1 MSQKHSVVICDDHG
15 IVREGIKQV
24 LASNPALEV
33 VGEAAN
39 GLEGLALISKLKPD
53 VVVTDIT
60 MPEMNG
66 IDMTRELTKEFPD
79 IRVVILSVHSRKTFI
94 MEALKAGARGYV
106 LKDSAGEKLLDAV
119 QAVLAGDSYLDSPV
133 AGHIVDEFVKMPSAT
148 EPAGG
153 GGGGES
159 LTDRERQILSL
170 VVEGFSNKQIA
181 EKLFLSPKT
190 VDNHRAKIMSK
201 LGRRDV
207 IGLVKYALATGL
219 VDPDTWGR

>member
-24 LASNPALEV
+24 LASNPNLEV

-39 GLEGLALISKLKPD
+39 GLEGLALISKLEPD
-53 VVVTDIT
+53 VVITDIT

-66 IDMTRELTKEFPD
+66 IDMTRELAKDFPD

-119 QAVLAGDSYLDSPV
+119 EAVLAGDSYLDSPV
-133 AGHIVDEFVKMPSAT
+133 AGHIVDEFVKMPST
-148 EPAGG
+148 VEPST
-153 GGGGES
+153 GGGET

>member
-39 GLEGLALISKLKPD
+39 GLEGLALISKLRPD

-119 QAVLAGDSYLDSPV
+119 QAVLDGDSYLDSPV
-133 AGHIVDEFVKMPSAT
+133 AGHIVDEFVKMPSAS
-148 EPAGG
+148 EPAAGG
-153 GGGGES
+153 GGET

>member
-1 MSQKHSVVICDDHG
+1 MSQTHSVVICDDHA

-24 LASNPALEV
+24 LAANPDLEV

-39 GLEGLALISKLKPD
+39 GLEGLALISKLKPE
-53 VVVTDIT
+53 VVITDIT

-66 IDMTRELTKEFPD
+66 IDMTRELSKEFPE

-119 QAVLAGDSYLDSPV
+119 EAVLAGDSYLDSPV
-133 AGHIVDEFVKMPSAT
+133 AGHIVDEFVKMPSPA
-148 EPAGG
+148 EPS
-153 GGGGES
+153 GGGGEA

>member
-1 MSQKHSVVICDDHG
+1 MSSKHTVVICDDHS

-24 LASNPALEV
+24 LASNPGLEV

-39 GLEGLALISKLKPD
+39 GLEGLALIAKVKPD

-66 IDMTRELTKEFPD
+66 IDLTKELAKEFPE

-94 MEALKAGARGYV
+94 LEALKAGARGYV

-119 QAVLAGDSYLDSPV
+119 EAVLAGESYLDSPV
-133 AGHIVDEFVKMPSAT
+133 AGHIVDEFVKLPT
-148 EPAGG
+148 PQEPAAA
-153 GGGGES
+153 GGET

-190 VDNHRAKIMSK
+190 VDNHRAKIMAK

-207 IGLVKYALATGL
+207 IGLVKYALSTGL

>member
-1 MSQKHSVVICDDHG
+1 MSQKYSVVICDDHG

-24 LASNPALEV
+24 LASNPDLEV

-53 VVVTDIT
+53 LVITDIT

-66 IDMTRELTKEFPD
+66 IDMTRELAKDFPD

-119 QAVLAGDSYLDSPV
+119 AAVLAGDSYLDSPV
-133 AGHIVDEFVKMPSAT
+133 AGHIVEEFVKLPSQA
-148 EPAGG
+148 EPAT
-153 GGGGES
+153 GGGEP

-181 EKLFLSPKT
+181 AKLFLSPKT

>member
-39 GLEGLALISKLKPD
+39 GLEGLALISKLRPD

-133 AGHIVDEFVKMPSAT
+133 AGHIVDEFVKLPSPT
-148 EPAGG
+148 EPA